1 MLAELVEYSEQAS
14 LIVRSG
20 VQFMDFGLTLKD
32 LRKEAP
38 GEFALQAGTRS
49 LARLEWDER
58 RGRHV
63 HPGNP
68 DLTVTPR
75 LSVAVDESCKLLDGV
90 WLPIPV
96 LRAGP
101 NRAFDEGPTT
111 WARARLVQLATG
123 EDLRGHSHRL
133 TLAFDTNVLEEA
145 THTAYLAPTR
155 EDIKTG
161 AAFAFT
167 HRAHEMGWFMEIPW
181 IGEWIAEVFCD
192 HAEKRLRLTKEDVDD
207 EVKQLS
213 HHAHYLNL
221 LWVVGIYARLPELRL
236 RSNAKDDV
244 FTPIPVDLV
253 LDVGNSRT
261 CGILVEDHPQEHNG
275 LKNRYELCVR
285 DLSEPQRVY
294 VDPFESRVEFAQV
307 SLGKDHLS
315 RKSGR
320 NDAFVWP
327 TIARIGGEAA
337 RLANHRR
344 GTEGSTGLSSPKRY
358 LWDTDRFE
366 SGWRFNVAANRAE
379 IEPHATG
386 APFSNLINELGEA
399 LYDPELPEEKRMP
412 VFMPHYARS
421 SLMTFL
427 LAEILVH
434 ALTQINSPAQ
444 RLKQGH
450 PEKPRHLRSIIVTV
464 PPSMPKPEREIYAGR
479 LEQAMALV
487 WKALGWHPEDD
498 GMDEEGRQLA
508 WPPFPEVHAEWDE
521 ATCAQAVYLF
531 SEVHEHF
538 AGRAED
544 LFRCL
549 RRSGSSDPGRVI
561 TVASI
566 DIGGGT
572 TDLVVADYRL
582 DQGQGAN
589 VYILPEQRFRDGFKR
604 AGDDLLLEV
613 IQKLL
618 VPAIEEALRQ
628 FGVQEPAALL
638 SRLIGSEPIPVQDEA
653 LRQQLALEVLYPVG
667 LKILRDYE
675 KYDPIRAPESR
686 TLTFGELLPGEER
699 PSDHVLDYIAQ
710 GVKRATGSAE
720 ARFDLL
726 GVSLYID
733 LYRLHRFFLEDQLEI
748 AKTIGALCEIV
759 YLYDCDVLLLS
770 GRPSRLP
777 GVQALF
783 RRLLPLPPDRI
794 VPLNGYRAG
803 VWYPFH
809 REGRILDPKTTA
821 VVGAMICKVGGER
834 RIPNFN
840 FMANAFKVYS
850 TVRYLGLIDQNLVL
864 KDSDVYY
871 RDINLDDEDY
881 ELPEIPFQVRSR
893 MVLGF
898 RQLESERWPA
908 SPLYVLDLSDDAKKK
923 LMKGEAGQPNVVEV
937 RLARSKKRGHKGA
950 ESFDIAGAEISRG
963 SALNRRRDVVL
974 KLNTLITVGLGE
986 SSYWLDTGSVIR

>member
-1 MLAELVEYSEQAS
+1 MLAELVEYSEKAT
-14 LIVRSG
+14 LIMQSG
-20 VQFMDFGLTLKD
+20 VQFMDFGLTLD
-32 LRKEAP
+32 LRKETP
-38 GEFALQAGTRS
+38 GEFALQSSARS

-58 RGRHV
+58 RGRHA

-68 DLTVTPR
+68 AVPITPK
-75 LSVAVDESCKLLDGV
+75 LSMPVDDSCKLLDSA

-133 TLAFDTNVLEEA
+133 TLAFDTNVLEDT

-161 AAFAFT
+161 ASFVFT
-167 HRAHEMGWFMEIPW
+167 HRAHEMGWFTEIPW
-181 IGEWIAEVFCD
+181 IVEWLEEVFRD
-192 HAEKRLRLTKEDVDD
+192 HAVTRLRLPAEDLDD

-221 LWVVGIYARLPELRL
+221 LWVVGSYARLPEIRL
-236 RSNAKDDV
+236 RSNAKNDV
-244 FTPIPVDLV
+244 YAPIPVDMV

-275 LKNRYELCVR
+275 LKNRYELSVR
-285 DLSEPQRVY
+285 DLSEPHRVY
-294 VDPFESRVEFAQV
+294 VDPFESRVEFAQA

-327 TIARIGGEAA
+327 TITRVGGEAA

-358 LWDTDRFE
+358 LWDKDRFE
-366 SGWRFNVAANRAE
+366 PGWRFNVAANRAE
-379 IEPHATG
+379 IEPNATG

-399 LYDPELPEEKRMP
+399 LYALPEDERMP

-434 ALTQINSPAQ
+434 ALVQINSPAQ

-450 PEKPRHLRSIIVTV
+450 PEKPRHLRSIIITV
-464 PPSMPKPEREIYAGR
+464 PPSMPKPEREIFAGR

-498 GMDEEGRQLA
+498 VMDPEGRKSA
-508 WPPFPEVHAEWDE
+508 WPPYPEVHAEWDE

-531 SEVHEHF
+531 SEVHENF

-549 RRSGSSDPGRVI
+549 RRSGSPDAGRAI

-613 IQKLL
+613 IQKVV
-618 VPAIEEALRQ
+618 VPAIEEALRG
-628 FGVQEPAALL
+628 FGVREPAPLL
-638 SRLIGSEPIPVQDEA
+638 SKLIGSESIPVQDQA
-653 LRQQLALEVLYPVG
+653 LRQQLALEVLYPLG
-667 LKILRDYE
+667 LKVLHDYE
-675 KYDPIRAPESR
+675 GYDPVLAPESR
-686 TLTFGELLPGEER
+686 TLTIGELLPGPER
-699 PSDHVLDYIAQ
+699 PSEHVLDYFAH
-710 GVKRATGSAE
+710 GVRRALGRAE
-720 ARFDLL
+720 SRFDLL
-726 GVSLYID
+726 GVPLYID

-748 AKTIGALCEIV
+748 AKTIRALCEIV

-777 GVQALF
+777 GVQSLF

-809 REGRILDPKTTA
+809 REGRIVDPKTTA

-840 FMANAFKVYS
+840 FMADAFRVYS

-864 KDSDVYY
+864 KDANVYY

-881 ELPEIPFQVRSR
+881 ELPETPFEVRSR

-898 RQLESERWPA
+898 RQLDSERWPA
-908 SPLYVLDLSDDAKKK
+908 SPLYVMDLSDKAKQM
-923 LMKGEAGQPNVVEV
+923 LMRGDRGQPNVVQVALKHE
-937 RLARSKKRGHKGA
+937 RRKGA
-950 ESFDIAGAEISRG
+950 ERLGVGSARTTQG
-963 SALNRRRDVVL
+963 SALNPRNDVVL